1 MEKGCFRKGFNNRLL
16 GGKLMFCAVILG
28 ISAQA
33 FSAQHD
39 LSDTPLFTLA
49 GVDPNIVLTMDD
61 SGSMAWSFM
70 PTSVGDY
77 PSTKR
82 AKSAA
87 FNKIY
92 YDPNVLYEPPV
103 DENGVSLGNASFTA
117 AWDNGF
123 NKTGSGSCTKDLS
136 SNFRPSWGGI
146 NQTHCGSSNNSDG
159 FYNRYAAS
167 SSEAAYYYLF
177 DNSRSGCNGNLTDDD
192 CYAKVVVSAT
202 SGVGDTV
209 DEQVNFAN
217 WYSYYRKRV
226 YVTKTAA
233 TLAFER
239 FNSNIRVGY
248 QRINNST
255 LTGVQAF
262 SGTRRNNF
270 FDWLHDLPAS
280 GGTPLLTA
288 MDKVGE
294 YFEGAAPYRD
304 NPSDGTSTER
314 SCRQN
319 FHIMMTDGEWN
330 SGSPSGFGN
339 VDNSSQTIP
348 SNDYGVTTYSPTAP
362 YRDGNSTYLGDIAFN
377 YWFKDLRPSAANNVP
392 VNVSD
397 LSTDIDGD
405 GDTDNSDIFW
415 NPINDPANWQH
426 MVNFMIGLGVSGE
439 RDFPDD
445 YDDLL
450 DGTLSWPSASGGNDQ
465 AKIDDLWHAS
475 INSRG
480 EYLSAQNPEELV
492 SAFTDV
498 INSVLDRT
506 GSFATAALNSG
517 TISSDTALFFARFT
531 TNDWT
536 GNLIAQPISD
546 GTNCGPVALG
556 NICASAWD
564 AACGLT
570 GGFCPELGKRVGK
583 TRPTNRVIITRNDD
597 NNPIPF
603 RWGSLKAGGDQRA
616 SLNQSDSLGSKRLN
630 YLRGA
635 RGQEVAKGNGGI
647 FRNRKSVLGDII
659 SSIPTYVGP
668 PGRFYFAS
676 TDFPEGA
683 SYAAFKTTY
692 KNRDPMVY
700 VGSNNA
706 MMHGFKTEN
715 GREKLAYVPAT
726 LFSNIWQLT
735 KTDYSHRNFVDG
747 PITENDVHYNS
758 AWHSLLVSG
767 LGTGG
772 QGYFALDITNPAA
785 FTEANAASIARW
797 EFTDSD
803 DADLGYSFSKPS
815 LVRLTNGKWGVI
827 VGNGLNST
835 ETDGNASSTGNA
847 VIFILD
853 AETGA
858 LIKKLDTNVG
868 AADDPKGLSRPN
880 GIIGTSVV
888 DENGDF
894 IADRLYAG
902 DLFGNVWAFDL
913 SNSNVSQWA
922 SDYGSGN
929 NPQPL
934 FSAEISG
941 VAQPITS
948 DLKVKTHP
956 SSEGF
961 LIYFG
966 TGKYLGKSDLTDTS
980 QQTFYAIWDRM
991 GNSSNGFNRTR
1002 LLEQTVTAHSTAS
1015 TDLRARVVSKNS
1027 IQWDNGSNPVESTEK
1042 LGWYIDLPESGE
1054 RVHQAPTLR
1063 DGRVIFVSV
1072 TPATDPCAGEG
1083 TSWLMEV
1090 DAFDGGRLD
1099 ESVFDFNKDR
1109 AFNDAD
1115 MINIGDIDGD
1125 GQDNYVHGSGIQRKN
1140 AGILSRPGIIN
1151 HPDGR
1156 TESKYVTTSKGKVE
1170 SILEDSGR
1178 NRQTPWRE
1186 IR

>member
-1 MEKGCFRKGFNNRLL
+1 MNTGYFTKCFLGRLFL
-16 GGKLMFCAVILG
+16 VTAILG
-28 ISAQA
+28 FGGQA
-33 FSAQHD
+33 YSAQHD

-70 PTSVGDY
+70 PTSVGNY

-92 YDPNVLYEPPV
+92 YDPAVLYEPPV
-103 DENGVSLGNASFTA
+103 DEDGNSLGNASFTA

-123 NKTGSGSCTKDLS
+123 NKTGSGSCTKNLS
-136 SNFRPSWGGI
+136 TSYRPSWGGI
-146 NQTHCGSSNNSDG
+146 NQNHCTSSNDSDG
-159 FYNRYAAS
+159 FYNRYAS
-167 SSEAAYYYLF
+167 SSSQAAYYYLF
-177 DNSRSGCNGNLTDDD
+177 DNSLSGCNGNTSDDD
-192 CYAKVVVSAT
+192 CYKKVVVSTT

-209 DEQVNFAN
+209 DELANFAN

-248 QRINNST
+248 QRINNTT
-255 LTGVQAF
+255 LTGVQTF
-262 SGTRRNNF
+262 SGTRRANF
-270 FDWLHDLPAS
+270 FDWLHDLPAV
-280 GGTPLLTA
+280 GGTPLHRA
-288 MDKVGE
+288 MVQAGDYLE
-294 YFEGAAPYRD
+294 TTPPYRD
-304 NPSDGTSTER
+304 NPSDSSSTER

-330 SGSPSGFGN
+330 SIPNNLDVGN
-339 VDNSSQTIP
+339 VDNTSNVNHSIP
-348 SNDYGVTTYSPTAP
+348 ANDYGIINYTKFAP
-362 YRDGNSTYLGDIAFN
+362 YRDNNSNYLADIAFK
-377 YWFKDLRPSAANNVP
+377 YWYRDLRPSATNNVP

-415 NPINDPANWQH
+415 NPKNDPANWQH
-426 MVNFMIGLGVSGE
+426 MVNFMIGLGVSGD

-450 DGTLSWPSASGGNDQ
+450 DGTLSWPST
-465 AKIDDLWHAS
+465 KIDDLWHAA

-480 EYLSAQNPEELV
+480 TYLSAQDPEELV

-498 INSVLDRT
+498 VNSVLDRT

-546 GTNCGPVALG
+546 GSNCGPVALG
-556 NICASAWD
+556 NICPSAWD
-564 AACGLT
+564 AACKLT
-570 GGFCPELGKRVGK
+570 GGFCSEVGKRVSK
-583 TRPTNRVIITRNDD
+583 TKPSDRVIITRDED
-597 NNPIPF
+597 NNPKPF
-603 RWGSLKAGGDQRA
+603 RWGSLKAGGTQRA
-616 SLNQSDSLGSKRLN
+616 SLNQSDNLGGKRLN

-635 RGQEVAKGNGGI
+635 RGQEVAKGKGGS
-647 FRNRKSVLGDII
+647 FRNRKSVLGDVI

-668 PGRFYFAS
+668 PSRFYFSS
-676 TDFPEGA
+676 TDFPEGS
-683 SYAAFKTTY
+683 SYGIFKETY

-700 VGSNNA
+700 VGSNGG
-706 MMHGFKTEN
+706 MLHGFKTAN
-715 GREKLAYVPAT
+715 GREKLAYVPAVIFDN
-726 LFSNIWQLT
+726 LWELS
-735 KTDYSHRNFVDG
+735 KADYSHRNFVDG
-747 PITENDVHYNS
+747 PITENDVYYS
-758 AWHSLLVSG
+758 GAWHSLLVSG

-772 QGYFALDITNPAA
+772 QAYFALDITAPAD
-785 FTEANAASIARW
+785 FTEANAAAIARW

-815 LVRLTNGKWGVI
+815 LVRLANGKWGVI

-835 ETDGNASSTGNA
+835 KADGNASSTGNA

-858 LIKKLDTNVG
+858 VIKKLDTKEG
-868 AADDPKGLSRPN
+868 TADDPQGLSRPN

-888 DENGDF
+888 DEDGDF

-913 SNSNVSQWA
+913 SNSNTGQWVSA
-922 SDYGSGN
+922 YGSGN

-934 FSAEISG
+934 FSAEASSL
-941 VAQPITS
+941 AQPITS
-948 DLKVKTHP
+948 DLKVKRHP
-956 SSEGF
+956 SSDGF
-961 LIYFG
+961 LVYFG
-966 TGKYLGKSDLTDTS
+966 TGKYLGKSDLTDSS

-991 GNSSNGFNRTR
+991 SNNSNGFTRSR
-1002 LLEQTVTAHSTAS
+1002 LLPQTVSVHNTVS
-1015 TDLRARVVSKNS
+1015 TDLRARVVSKNP
-1027 IQWDNGSNPVESTEK
+1027 ITWDNGVNPVATDEK
-1042 LGWYIDLPESGE
+1042 LGWYIDLPETGE
-1054 RVHQAPTLR
+1054 RVHQAPILR
-1063 DGRVIFVSV
+1063 DGRVIFVTV
-1072 TPATDPCAGEG
+1072 TPASDPCAGEG

-1090 DAFDGGRLD
+1090 DALNGGRLD

-1109 AFNDAD
+1109 TFNDGD

-1125 GQDNYVHGSGIQRKN
+1125 GNDDYVHGSGIQRKN

>member
-1 MEKGCFRKGFNNRLL
+1 MKNGYFKNCFLAAKLIFSAALL
-16 GGKLMFCAVILG
+16 GVTGQVL
-28 ISAQA
+28 
-33 FSAQHD
+33 SAQHD

-92 YDPNVLYEPPV
+92 YDPNVFYEPPV
-103 DENGVSLGNASFTA
+103 DEDGNSLGNATFTA

-123 NKTGSGSCTKDLS
+123 NKSGNGSCTKNLS
-136 SNFRPSWGGI
+136 SSYRPSWGGI
-146 NQTHCGSSNNSDG
+146 NQTHCGSSNYSDG
-159 FYNRYAAS
+159 FYNRYASS

-177 DNSRSGCNGNLTDDD
+177 DDSRSGCNGNLTDDD

-209 DEQVNFAN
+209 DERANFAN

-255 LTGVQAF
+255 LTGVQEF

-270 FDWLHDLPAS
+270 FDWLHNLPAS

-288 MDKVGE
+288 MDKVGD
-294 YFEGAAPYRD
+294 YFEDAAPYRD
-304 NPSDGTSTER
+304 DPSDGTSTER

-348 SNDYGVTTYSPTAP
+348 ANDYGITGYTPRAP
-362 YRDGNSTYLGDIAFN
+362 YKDGNSTYLGDIAFR
-377 YWFKDLRPSAANNVP
+377 YWHKDLRPSADNNVP

-405 GDTDNSDIFW
+405 GDTDNNDIFW

-450 DGTLSWPSASGGNDQ
+450 DGTLSWPSASSGNDQ

-583 TRPTNRVIITRNDD
+583 TKPKNRVIITRDD
-597 NNPIPF
+597 DDNPIPF
-603 RWGSLKAGGDQRA
+603 RWGSLKSGGDQRA

-630 YLRGA
+630 YLRGS

-676 TDFPEGA
+676 TNFSEGA
-683 SYAAFKTTY
+683 SYAAFKNTY
-692 KNRDPMVY
+692 KNRDAMVY
-700 VGSNNA
+700 VGSNNP
-706 MMHGFKTEN
+706 MLHGFKTEN
-715 GREKLAYVPAT
+715 GREKLAYVPAS
-726 LFSNIWQLT
+726 LFSNIWELT
-735 KTDYSHRNFVDG
+735 KTDYSHRNYVDG
-747 PITENDVHYNS
+747 PITENDVYYGS
-758 AWHSLLVSG
+758 AWHSLIVSG

-772 QGYFALDITNPAA
+772 QGYFALDITDPAS
-785 FTEANAASIARW
+785 FSEANAASIARW

-815 LVRLTNGKWGVI
+815 LVRLANGKWGVI

-835 ETDGNASSTGNA
+835 ESDGNASSTGNA

-853 AETGA
+853 AQTGA
-858 LIKKLDTNVG
+858 VIKKLDTKQG
-868 AADDPKGLSRPN
+868 SADDPKGLSRPN

-888 DENGDF
+888 DEDGDF

-913 SNSNVSQWA
+913 SDTNTGQWA
-922 SDYGSGN
+922 SGYGSSS

-934 FSAEISG
+934 FTAEVSG

-948 DLKVKTHP
+948 NLKVKNHP
-956 SSEGF
+956 TSEGF

-991 GNSSNGFNRTR
+991 ANNSNGFSRTR

-1015 TDLRARVVSKNS
+1015 TDLRARVVSKTP
-1027 IQWDNGSNPVESTEK
+1027 IRWDNGTNPIESTEK
-1042 LGWYIDLPESGE
+1042 LGWYIDLPELGE

-1063 DGRVIFVSV
+1063 DGRVIFVTV

-1090 DAFDGGRLD
+1090 DAFNGGRLD

-1109 AFNDAD
+1109 IFNNAD
-1115 MINIGDIDGD
+1115 MVNVGDIDGD
-1125 GQDNYVHGSGIQRKN
+1125 GEDNYVHGSGIQRKN

-1178 NRQTPWRE
+1178 NRETPWRE

>member
-1 MEKGCFRKGFNNRLL
+1 MKTGCFDQYFVTAPLL
-16 GGKLMFCAVILG
+16 RSVFLACAIFSVPG
-28 ISAQA
+28 SAYA
-33 FSAQHD
+33 GEHD

-70 PTSVGDY
+70 PTSVGNY

-87 FNKIY
+87 YNKIY
-92 YDPNVLYEPPV
+92 YNPEVVYEPAV
-103 DENGVSLGNASFTA
+103 DEDGNSLGHSSFTG
-117 AWDNGF
+117 AWDDGF
-123 NKTGSGSCTKDLS
+123 NKAGSGSCTRDLS
-136 SNFRPSWGGI
+136 TDYRPSWGGI
-146 NQTHCGSSNNSDG
+146 NQNHCGSSNNSDG
-159 FYNRYAAS
+159 FYNRYASA

-177 DNSRSGCNGNLTDDD
+177 DEALSGCNGNVTDDD
-192 CYAKVVVSAT
+192 CYTKVVVSST

-209 DEQVNFAN
+209 DERQNFAN

-239 FNSNIRVGY
+239 FNANIRVGY

-255 LTGVQAF
+255 LTGVLAF
-262 SGTRRNNF
+262 SGARRENF

-288 MDKVGE
+288 MDKVGG
-294 YFEGAAPYRD
+294 YFEDAGPYRD
-304 NPSDGTSTER
+304 DPSDGTSTER

-348 SNDYGVTTYSPTAP
+348 ANDYGIAGYIPRAP
-362 YRDGNSTYLGDIAFN
+362 YKDGNSTYLADIAFR
-377 YWFKDLRPSAANNVP
+377 YWQKDLRPTKTNNVP
-392 VNVSD
+392 VNIGD
-397 LSTDIDGD
+397 LSTDVDGD
-405 GDTDNSDIFW
+405 GDTDNDDIFW
-415 NPINDPANWQH
+415 NPKNDPADWQH
-426 MVNFMIGLGVSGE
+426 MVNFMIGLGVSGQRE
-439 RDFPDD
+439 FPDD

-450 DGTLSWPSASGGNDQ
+450 DGTLSWPTGGGT
-465 AKIDDLWHAS
+465 AKVDDLWHAS

-480 EYLSAQNPEELV
+480 AYLSAQDPEELV

-531 TNDWT
+531 TNDWI

-556 NICASAWD
+556 NVCPSAWD
-564 AACGLT
+564 AACKLT
-570 GGFCPELGKRVGK
+570 GGFCSEVGKRVGK
-583 TRPTNRVIITRNDD
+583 TKPNDRVIITRDED

-603 RWGSLKAGGDQRA
+603 RWSSLKNGGTQKA
-616 SLNQSDSLGSKRLN
+616 SLKQPFNNLGSARLN

-659 SSIPTYVGP
+659 SSVPTYVGP
-668 PGRFYFAS
+668 PERFYFAS
-676 TDFPEGA
+676 TDFPEGS

-692 KNRDPMVY
+692 KNRTPMVY
-700 VGSNNA
+700 VGSNGG
-706 MMHGFKTEN
+706 MLHGFQTSN
-715 GREKLAYVPAT
+715 GREKLAYVPLAIFDN
-726 LFSNIWQLT
+726 LWELS
-735 KTDYSHRNFVDG
+735 KTDYSHRNYVDG
-747 PITENDVHYNS
+747 PISENDVYYDS
-758 AWHSLLVSG
+758 AWRSLLVSG

-772 QGYFALDITNPAA
+772 QGYFALDITDPSS
-785 FTEANAASIARW
+785 FSEANAASIARW
-797 EFTDSD
+797 EFSD
-803 DADLGYSFSKPS
+803 ANDADMGYSFSEPN
-815 LVRLTNGKWGVI
+815 LVRLANGKWAVI
-827 VGNGLNST
+827 VGNGINAT
-835 ETDGNASSTGNA
+835 EADGQASASGNG
-847 VIFILD
+847 VVFILD

-858 LIKKLDTNVG
+858 VIKKLDTKQG
-868 AADDPKGLSRPN
+868 TAEDPKGLGRPN
-880 GIIGTSVV
+880 GIVGTAVV
-888 DENGDF
+888 DSDGDF
-894 IADRLYAG
+894 IVDRLYAG
-902 DLFGNVWAFDL
+902 DLFGNLWAFDL
-913 SNSNVSQWA
+913 SSSNTGAWA
-922 SDYGSGN
+922 SAYGSSST
-929 NPQPL
+929 PQPL
-934 FSAEISG
+934 FVAEVSG
-941 VAQPITS
+941 IAQPITA
-948 DLKVKTHP
+948 DLKVKSHP
-956 SSEGF
+956 SSEGY
-961 LIYFG
+961 LVYFG
-966 TGKYLGKSDLTDTS
+966 TGKYLGKSDLTDLS
-980 QQTFYAIWDRM
+980 QQTFYAVWDRA
-991 GNSSNGFNRTR
+991 SNGANGYDRSR
-1002 LLEQTVTAHSTAS
+1002 LLEQTITTHSAPA
-1015 TDLRARVVSKNS
+1015 TDLRARVVSENP
-1027 IQWDNGSNPVESTEK
+1027 ITWDDGGNPVTSDEK

-1063 DGRVIFVSV
+1063 DGRVIFVTV

-1090 DAFDGGRLD
+1090 DGSNGGRLN

-1109 AFNDAD
+1109 VFNDGD
-1115 MINIGDIDGD
+1115 LINVGDIDGD
-1125 GQDNYVHGSGIQRKN
+1125 GTDDMIHGSGIQRIN

-1178 NRQTPWRE
+1178 NRHTPWRE

>member
-1 MEKGCFRKGFNNRLL
+1 MNRGCFIKRRLARL
-16 GGKLMFCAVILG
+16 FFTTVVLFVG
-28 ISAQA
+28 AQ
-33 FSAQHD
+33 SYGVEHD

-70 PTSVGDY
+70 PTSVGGY

-92 YDPNVLYEPPV
+92 YNPNVLYEPPV
-103 DENGVSLGNASFTA
+103 DEDGNSLGNASFIA
-117 AWDNGF
+117 AWDNGYK
-123 NKTGSGSCTKDLS
+123 KTGGGSCTIDLS
-136 SNFRPSWGGI
+136 SYYRPSWGGI
-146 NQTHCGSSNNSDG
+146 DQNHCGSSNDFDN
-159 FYNRYAAS
+159 FYNRYAGPAS
-167 SSEAAYYYLF
+167 TGAYYYLF
-177 DNSRSGCNGNLTDDD
+177 DNNLSGCNNNIANDD
-192 CYAKVVVSAT
+192 CYRKVVVSDT

-209 DEQVNFAN
+209 DERENFAN

-248 QRINNST
+248 QRINRDSLN
-255 LTGVQAF
+255 GVRTF
-262 SGTRRNNF
+262 SGAHRASF

-280 GGTPLLTA
+280 GGTPLHRA
-288 MDKVGE
+288 MVGAGD
-294 YFEGAAPYRD
+294 YFETISPYRD
-304 NPSDGTSTER
+304 DPADSGSTER

-330 SGSPSGFGN
+330 SIPNNLDVGN
-339 VDNSSQTIP
+339 VDNTNNVSHSLP
-348 SNDYGVTTYSPTAP
+348 ANDYGVTNYTKFAP
-362 YRDGNSTYLGDIAFN
+362 YKDNNSNYLADIAFK
-377 YWFKDLRPSAANNVP
+377 YWYRDLRPTATDNVP

-397 LSTDIDGD
+397 LSTDFDGD

-415 NPINDPANWQH
+415 NPQNDPANWQH

-445 YDDLL
+445 YGALL
-450 DGTLSWPSASGGNDQ
+450 SGTKSWPSAANGNDQ
-465 AKIDDLWHAS
+465 AKIDDLWHSS

-480 EYLSAQNPEELV
+480 AYLSAQNPEQLV

-498 INSVLDRT
+498 VNSVLDRT

-546 GTNCGPVALG
+546 GSNCGPIALG
-556 NICASAWD
+556 NICPSAWD
-564 AACGLT
+564 AACKLT
-570 GGFCPELGKRVGK
+570 GGFCSEVGKRVSK
-583 TRPTNRVIITRNDD
+583 TKPNDRVIITRDED
-597 NNPIPF
+597 NSPKSF
-603 RWGSLKAGGDQRA
+603 RWASLKANGTQRA
-616 SLNQSDSLGSKRLN
+616 SLHQTDSLGPKRLN

-635 RGQEVAKGNGGI
+635 RGQEVAKGRGGI

-659 SSIPTYVGP
+659 SSVPTYVGP
-668 PGRFYFAS
+668 PSRFYFS
-676 TDFPEGA
+676 SDDFPEGV
-683 SYAAFKTTY
+683 SYGAFKEAH

-700 VGSNNA
+700 VGSNGG
-706 MMHGFKTEN
+706 MFHGFKTEN
-715 GREKLAYVPAT
+715 GREQLAYVPAAIFNN
-726 LFSNIWQLT
+726 LWQLT
-735 KTDYSHRNFVDG
+735 KADYSHRNFVDG
-747 PITENDVHYNS
+747 PMSENDVFYDD
-758 AWHSLLVSG
+758 AWHSLIVSG

-772 QGYFALDITNPAA
+772 QAYFALDITAPAG
-785 FTEANAASIARW
+785 FSEANAASIARW
-797 EFTDSD
+797 EFSDSD

-815 LVRLTNGKWGVI
+815 LVRLANGKWGVI

-835 ETDGNASSTGNA
+835 EADGHASTTGNG

-858 LIKKLDTNVG
+858 VIKKLDTKEG
-868 AADDPKGLSRPN
+868 TADDPKGLARPN

-888 DENGDF
+888 DEDGDF
-894 IADRLYAG
+894 IVDRLYAG

-913 SNSNVSQWA
+913 SSSNEAQWVSA
-922 SDYGSGN
+922 YGSGN
-929 NPQPL
+929 SPQPL
-934 FSAEISG
+934 FSAEVAN

-948 DLKVKTHP
+948 DLKVKIHP
-956 SSEGF
+956 SSDGF

-966 TGKYLGKSDLTDTS
+966 TGKYLGKSDLIDSS

-991 GNSSNGFNRTR
+991 SNNTNGFTR
-1002 LLEQTVTAHSTAS
+1002 SQLLPQTVSVHSTAS
-1015 TDLRARVVSKNS
+1015 TDLRGRVVSKTP
-1027 IQWDNGSNPVESTEK
+1027 IQWDDGSNPVQSPEK

-1063 DGRVIFVSV
+1063 DGRVIFVTV
-1072 TPATDPCAGEG
+1072 TPASDPCAGEG
-1083 TSWLMEV
+1083 SSWLMEV
-1090 DAFDGGRLD
+1090 DAFNGGRLD

-1115 MINIGDIDGD
+1115 MINLGDIDGD
-1125 GQDNYVHGSGIQRKN
+1125 GNDDYVHGSGIQRKN

>member
-1 MEKGCFRKGFNNRLL
+1 MDVMNKRYFKSCLL
-16 GGKLMFCAVILG
+16 AGKLFFSTVLLAVG
-28 ISAQA
+28 AGA
-33 FSAQHD
+33 FGAQHD

-103 DENGVSLGNASFTA
+103 DEDGNSLGNASFTA

-123 NKTGSGSCTKDLS
+123 NKSGSGSCTKNLS
-136 SNFRPSWGGI
+136 TSFRPSWGGI
-146 NQTHCGSSNNSDG
+146 NQTHCGSTNNSDT
-159 FYNRYAAS
+159 FYNRYATS
-167 SSEAAYYYLF
+167 SSEPAYYYLF
-177 DNSRSGCNGNLTDDD
+177 DEGLSGCNGNTTDDD
-192 CYAKVVVSAT
+192 CYKKVVVSDT

-209 DEQVNFAN
+209 DERVNFAN

-233 TLAFER
+233 SLAFER

-248 QRINNST
+248 QRINNGT

-262 SGTRRNNF
+262 SGTRRTNF
-270 FDWLHDLPAS
+270 FTWLHNLPAS
-280 GGTPLLTA
+280 GSTPLLNA
-288 MDKVGE
+288 MDKAGE

-304 NPSDGTSTER
+304 DPSDGTSTER

-348 SNDYGVTTYSPTAP
+348 ANDYGITGYIPRAP
-362 YRDGNSTYLGDIAFN
+362 YKDGNSTYLGDIAFK
-377 YWFKDLRPSAANNVP
+377 YWLRDLRPSADNNVP

-405 GDTDNSDIFW
+405 GDTDNNDIFW
-415 NPINDPANWQH
+415 NPVNDPANWQH

-439 RDFPDD
+439 RDFPGD

-546 GTNCGPVALG
+546 GTNCGPIALG

-570 GGFCPELGKRVGK
+570 GGFCPELGRRVGK
-583 TRPTNRVIITRNDD
+583 TKPKNRVIITRNDD
-597 NNPIPF
+597 DNPIPF
-603 RWGSLKAGGDQRA
+603 RWNSLKSGGDQRA

-630 YLRGA
+630 YLRGS

-668 PGRFYFAS
+668 PGRFYFSS

-683 SYAAFKTTY
+683 SYAAFKNTY

-706 MMHGFKTEN
+706 MMHGFKTED

-726 LFSNIWQLT
+726 LFSNIWELT
-735 KTDYSHRNFVDG
+735 KTDYSHRNYVDG
-747 PITENDVHYNS
+747 PITENDVYYGS
-758 AWHSLLVSG
+758 DWHSLLVSG

-772 QGYFALDITNPAA
+772 QGYFALDITDPAS
-785 FTEANAASIARW
+785 FSEANAASIARW

-815 LVRLTNGKWGVI
+815 LVRLANGKWGVI

-835 ETDGNASSTGNA
+835 ESDGNASGTGNA

-853 AETGA
+853 AQTGA
-858 LIKKLDTNVG
+858 VIKKLDTKQG
-868 AADDPKGLSRPN
+868 SADDPKGLSRPN

-902 DLFGNVWAFDL
+902 DLFGNIWAFDL
-913 SNSNVSQWA
+913 SDSNTGQWA
-922 SDYGSGN
+922 SDYGSSS
-929 NPQPL
+929 NPQPF
-934 FSAEISG
+934 FSAEFSG

-948 DLKVKTHP
+948 NLKVKKHP

-966 TGKYLGKSDLTDTS
+966 TGKYLGKSDLTDSS
-980 QQTFYAIWDRM
+980 QQTFYAVWDRM
-991 GNSSNGFNRTR
+991 GNNSNGFSRSR

-1015 TDLRARVVSKNS
+1015 TDLRARVVSKNP

-1063 DGRVIFVSV
+1063 DGRVIFVTV
-1072 TPATDPCAGEG
+1072 TPANDPCAGEG

-1090 DAFDGGRLD
+1090 DAFNGGRLD

-1125 GQDNYVHGSGIQRKN
+1125 GEDNYVHGSGIQRKN

>member
-1 MEKGCFRKGFNNRLL
+1 MEKGYFKNCFLA
-16 GGKLMFCAVILG
+16 GKLIFSAVLLAVTG
-28 ISAQA
+28 QVL
-33 FSAQHD
+33 SAQHD

-103 DENGVSLGNASFTA
+103 DEDGNSLGNATFTA

-123 NKTGSGSCTKDLS
+123 NKSGSGSCTKDLS
-136 SNFRPSWGGI
+136 TSYRPSWGGI

-159 FYNRYAAS
+159 FYNRYATS

-177 DNSRSGCNGNLTDDD
+177 DDSRSGCNGNLTDDD

-209 DEQVNFAN
+209 DERANFAN

-255 LTGVQAF
+255 LTGVQEF

-288 MDKVGE
+288 MDKVGD
-294 YFEGAAPYRD
+294 YFEDAAPYRD
-304 NPSDGTSTER
+304 DPSDGTSTER

-348 SNDYGVTTYSPTAP
+348 ANDYGITGYTPRAP
-362 YRDGNSTYLGDIAFN
+362 YKDGNSTYLGDIAFR
-377 YWFKDLRPSAANNVP
+377 YWQKDLRPSADNNVP

-405 GDTDNSDIFW
+405 GDTDNNDIFW

-439 RDFPDD
+439 RDFPGD

-583 TRPTNRVIITRNDD
+583 TKPKNRVIITRNDD

-603 RWGSLKAGGDQRA
+603 RWGSLKSGGDQRA

-676 TDFPEGA
+676 TNFSEGA
-683 SYAAFKTTY
+683 SYAAFKNTH

-706 MMHGFKTEN
+706 MMHGFKTED
-715 GREKLAYVPAT
+715 GREKLAYVPAL
-726 LFSNIWQLT
+726 LFSNIWELT
-735 KTDYSHRNFVDG
+735 KTDYSHRNYVDG
-747 PITENDVHYNS
+747 PITENDVYYGS

-772 QGYFALDITNPAA
+772 QGYFALDITDPAS
-785 FTEANAASIARW
+785 FSEANAASIARW

-803 DADLGYSFSKPS
+803 DSDLGYSFSKPS
-815 LVRLTNGKWGVI
+815 LVRLANGKWGVI

-835 ETDGNASSTGNA
+835 ESDGNASSTGNA

-853 AETGA
+853 AQTGA
-858 LIKKLDTNVG
+858 VIKKLDTKQG
-868 AADDPKGLSRPN
+868 SADDPEGLSRPN

-888 DENGDF
+888 DEDGDF

-902 DLFGNVWAFDL
+902 DLFGNVWAFDISD
-913 SNSNVSQWA
+913 SNTGQWA
-922 SDYGSGN
+922 SGYGSSS

-934 FSAEISG
+934 FSAEASG

-948 DLKVKTHP
+948 NLKVKNHP
-956 SSEGF
+956 TSEGF
-961 LIYFG
+961 LVYFG

-980 QQTFYAIWDRM
+980 QQTFYAVWDRI
-991 GNSSNGFNRTR
+991 GNGSNGYSRSR

-1015 TDLRARVVSKNS
+1015 TDLRARVVSKTPS
-1027 IQWDNGSNPVESTEK
+1027 QWDNGTNPVESTEK

-1063 DGRVIFVSV
+1063 DGRVIFVTV

-1090 DAFDGGRLD
+1090 DAFNGGRLD

-1109 AFNDAD
+1109 IFNNAD
-1115 MINIGDIDGD
+1115 MVNVGDIDGD
-1125 GQDNYVHGSGIQRKN
+1125 GEDNYVHGSGIQRKN

-1178 NRQTPWRE
+1178 NRETPWRE

>member
-1 MEKGCFRKGFNNRLL
+1 MQTGRFNRHFFTALL
-16 GGKLMFCAVILG
+16 
-28 ISAQA
+28 
-33 FSAQHD
+33 FSALISLASGAEHD

-70 PTSVGDY
+70 PTSVGNY

-87 FNKIY
+87 YNKIY
-92 YDPNVLYEPPV
+92 YNPEVVYEPPV
-103 DENGVSLGNASFTA
+103 DEDGVSLGHSSFTA

-123 NKTGSGSCTKDLS
+123 NKSGSGSCTRDLS
-136 SNFRPSWGGI
+136 NDYRPSWGGI
-146 NQTHCGSSNNSDG
+146 NQTHCGSTNNSDG
-159 FYNRYAAS
+159 FYNRYASS

-177 DNSRSGCNGNLTDDD
+177 DDSRSGCNGSFTDDD
-192 CYAKVVVSAT
+192 CYAKVVVSST
-202 SGVGDTV
+202 SGQGDTV
-209 DEQVNFAN
+209 DERQNFAN

-255 LTGVQAF
+255 FNGVRAF
-262 SGTRRNNF
+262 SGTTRENF
-270 FDWLHDLPAS
+270 FDWLHALPAS

-288 MDKVGE
+288 MDKVGG
-294 YFEGAAPYRD
+294 YFEGANPYRD
-304 NPSDGTSTER
+304 DPTDGTSTER

-348 SNDYGVTTYSPTAP
+348 ANDYGVTGYVPRAP
-362 YRDGNSTYLGDIAFN
+362 FKDGNSTYLADIAFR
-377 YWFKDLRPSAANNVP
+377 YWQKDLRPTKTNNVP
-392 VNVSD
+392 VNIND
-397 LSTDIDGD
+397 LSSDIDGD
-405 GDTDNSDIFW
+405 GDADNNDIFW
-415 NPINDPANWQH
+415 NPKNDPADWQH
-426 MVNFMIGLGVSGE
+426 MVNFMIGLGVSGQ
-439 RDFPDD
+439 RDFPGD
-445 YDDLL
+445 YNDLL
-450 DGTLSWPSASGGNDQ
+450 DGTLSWPTGGGT
-465 AKIDDLWHAS
+465 AKVDDLWHAS

-480 EYLSAQNPEELV
+480 TYLSAQDPEELV

-531 TNDWT
+531 TNDWI

-546 GTNCGPVALG
+546 GSNCGPVALG
-556 NICASAWD
+556 NICPSAWD
-564 AACGLT
+564 AACKLT
-570 GGFCPELGKRVGK
+570 GGFCSEVGKRVSK
-583 TRPTNRVIITRNDD
+583 TKPGDRVIISRNSDGT
-597 NNPIPF
+597 PIPF
-603 RWGSLKAGGDQRA
+603 RWTLTLDSTRKASLKQPY
-616 SLNQSDSLGSKRLN
+616 NSLGSARLN

-635 RGQEVAKGNGGI
+635 RGKEVAKGNGGI

-659 SSIPTYVGP
+659 SSVPTYVGP
-668 PGRFYFAS
+668 PERFYFSS
-676 TDFPEGA
+676 TDFPEGN

-692 KNRDPMVY
+692 ENRTPMVY
-700 VGSNNA
+700 VGSNDG
-706 MMHGFKTEN
+706 MLHGFQTSN
-715 GREKLAYVPAT
+715 GREKLAYVPGAIFAD
-726 LFSNIWQLT
+726 LWQLSM
-735 KTDYSHRNFVDG
+735 TDYSHRNFVDG
-747 PITENDVHYNS
+747 PISDNDVYYNS

-772 QGYFALDITNPAA
+772 QAYIALDITDPSG
-785 FTEANAASIARW
+785 FTEANAAAIARW

-803 DADLGYSFSKPS
+803 DADLGYTFSKPS
-815 LVRLTNGKWGVI
+815 LVRLANGKWGVI
-827 VGNGLNST
+827 VGNGMNST
-835 ETDGNASSTGNA
+835 ESDANASTTGNG

-858 LIKKLDTNVG
+858 VIKKLDTKQG
-868 AADDPKGLSRPN
+868 RAEDPKGLSRPN
-880 GIIGTSVV
+880 GIIGTAVV
-888 DENGDF
+888 DANGDF
-894 IADRLYAG
+894 IVDRLYAG
-902 DLFGNVWAFDL
+902 DLFGNIWAFDL
-913 SNSNVSQWA
+913 SSTNPSTWA
-922 SDYGSGN
+922 SQYGSSSS
-929 NPQPL
+929 PQPL
-934 FSAEISG
+934 FTAVVSG

-948 DLKVKTHP
+948 DIKVKTHP
-956 SSEGF
+956 TSDGF
-961 LIYFG
+961 LVYFG
-966 TGKYLGKSDLTDTS
+966 TGQYLGKSDLTDLS
-980 QQTFYAIWDRM
+980 QQTFYSIWDRVTS
-991 GNSSNGFNRTR
+991 GANGFTRAR
-1002 LLEQTVTAHSTAS
+1002 LLEQTITTHTAPA
-1015 TDLRARVVSKNS
+1015 TDLRARVVSENPMIWDDGLSPINS
-1027 IQWDNGSNPVESTEK
+1027 NEK
-1042 LGWYIDLPESGE
+1042 LGWFIDLPESGE

-1063 DGRVIFVSV
+1063 DGRVIFVTV
-1072 TPATDPCAGEG
+1072 TPASDPCAGEG

-1090 DAFDGGRLD
+1090 DGAFGGRLN

-1109 AFNDAD
+1109 TFDD
-1115 MINIGDIDGD
+1115 GDLINVGDIDGD
-1125 GQDNYVHGSGIQRKN
+1125 GADNYLHGSGIQRIN

-1178 NRQTPWRE
+1178 NRHTPWRE